1 LDPVPYRIRDE
12 DIDEVLSEYDT
23 PDDVRSA
30 AHAHVMRHVL
40 DIADIVR
47 TAPETPSS
55 QPRLAGIDFEMGS
68 EDPGDLSPDRRE
80 AALAGIEDLLLR
92 DGFLELSAGE
102 QRLFP
107 ISTRRDSE
115 RADG

>member
-1 LDPVPYRIRDE
+1 MDPVPYRIRDE
-12 DIDEVLSEYDT
+12 DIDEVLSAYAA

-30 AHAHVMRHVL
+30 ARQHVLRHVL
-40 DIADIVR
+40 DIGDVVR
-47 TAPETPSS
+47 TAPETPSA
-55 QPRLAGIDFEMGS
+55 QPRLAGIDFETGT

-80 AALAGIEDLLLR
+80 AALASIEDLLLR

-115 RADG
+115 RDDG